1 MTMTRLLAV
10 TLSTLALTILGGC
23 AADTEDPPAE
33 EQAAKEET
41 GEASDALLCL
51 PKKMPIC
58 GSGET
63 LVCETV
69 SGCRTCRCT
78 IY

>member
-33 EQAAKEET
+33 EQGAQEKT
-41 GEASDALLCL
+41 GEASSALCL
-51 PKKMPIC
+51 PKKLPIC
-58 GSGET
+58 DASQT
-63 LVCETV
+63 LVCEMV
-69 SGCRTCRCT
+69 SGCRVCRCSN
-78 IY
+78 Y

>member
-10 TLSTLALTILGGC
+10 TLSTLALTVLGGC

-33 EQAAKEET
+33 EQAAHEKT
-41 GEASDALLCL
+41 GETSDALCL
-51 PKKMPIC
+51 PKKLPIC

-63 LVCETV
+63 LVCEIV
-69 SGCRTCRCT
+69 SGCRTCRCS